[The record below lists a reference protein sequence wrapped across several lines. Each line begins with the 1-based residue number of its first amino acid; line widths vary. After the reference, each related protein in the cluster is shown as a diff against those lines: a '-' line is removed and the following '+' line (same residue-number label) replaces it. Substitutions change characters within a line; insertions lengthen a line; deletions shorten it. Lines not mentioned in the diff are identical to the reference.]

1 MHPFALVTIT
11 YPSYFLTEPDMASKK
26 WLEIPEKENFGKIE
40 SNRIQFYA
48 FLISLRVIK
57 EKLHNK
63 WLKKCSI
70 NFNFRLNWF

>member
-57 EKLHNK
+57 ENYIIYDWKNVL
-63 WLKKCSI
+63 LTLI
-70 NFNFRLNWF
+70 LD

>member
-11 YPSYFLTEPDMASKK
+11 YPSYFLTGPDMASKK

-40 SNRIQFYA
+40 SNRIRFYA

-57 EKLHNK
+57 ENYI
-63 WLKKCSI
+63 I
-70 NFNFRLNWF
+70 NDWKNVLLTLFLD

>member
-57 EKLHNK
+57 ENYI
-63 WLKKCSI
+63 I
-70 NFNFRLNWF
+70 NDWKNVLLTLILD

>member
-57 EKLHNK
+57 ENYIIND
-63 WLKKCSI
+63 WKKVLLTLI
-70 NFNFRLNWF
+70 LD

>member
-57 EKLHNK
+57 ENYI
-63 WLKKCSI
+63 I
-70 NFNFRLNWF
+70 NEWKNVLLTLILD